1 MELMQALDEARD
13 DAARQLELA
22 ALREK
27 ARASAPKDFD
37 KKVHGEDLNEDLALT
52 WSRILQSNG
61 QPVPLEQLSNHDPWD
76 RVTVFVSVLFLAKME
91 KVALSQDDFP
101 YGDILVKRLSD
112 EETVEAVPMS
122 RPQEVAA

>member
-1 MELMQALDEARD
+1 M
-13 DAARQLELA
+13 
-22 ALREK
+22 
-27 ARASAPKDFD
+27 
-37 KKVHGEDLNEDLALT
+37 
-52 WSRILQSNG
+52 
-61 QPVPLEQLSNHDPWD
+61 
-76 RVTVFVSVLFLAKME
+76 FVSVLFLAKME